1 MRRLASLLA
10 ATYLALAASA
20 ADDASAPPP
29 RDAYVTVAL
38 SIQDLNGA
46 LALAGSI
53 KKWEAARRR
62 RVAIS
67 PDGGAAAA
75 GAAERAVV
83 ALVPAGDTSTKAGQ
97 DNEMLA
103 QMLAVAGYE
112 VGRVEPVAC
121 APNARPQAVAYCTA
135 LHAFGLA
142 QYRSV
147 LYLDPHAF
155 VAAESATA
163 LFDRCDHLTSERPLA
178 AAPDTVLP
186 SLFSTKVLLL
196 RPSAERHRALLKL
209 ARDGAVDSYDGGA
222 QGFLNAV
229 FPDWAEW
236 AAPQRLS
243 PRFNCA
249 DQIAV
254 RSGNSFQHYE
264 AEGDGVAILHLDYI
278 RRGAAA
284 QTSALTPY
292 ALEWKRLADEG
303 LAAIEA
309 DPRHPK
315 SKARKGG

>member
-67 PDGGAAAA
+67 PTGVAAAA
-75 GAAERAVV
+75 VAAERAVV
-83 ALVPAGDTSTKAGQ
+83 ALVPAGDATTQAGR
-97 DNEMLA
+97 DLEMLA

-121 APNARPQAVAYCTA
+121 APAARPQAAAYCTA

-155 VAAESATA
+155 AAAESATA
-163 LFDRCDHLTSERPLA
+163 LFDRRDHLTSERPLA

-209 ARDGAVDSYDGGA
+209 ARDGAVHSYDGGA
-222 QGFLNAV
+222 QGFL
-229 FPDWAEW
+229 
-236 AAPQRLS
+236 LS
-243 PRFNCA
+243 L
-249 DQIAV
+249 I
-254 RSGNSFQHYE
+254 H
-264 AEGDGVAILHLDYI
+264 I
-278 RRGAAA
+278 
-284 QTSALTPY
+284 
-292 ALEWKRLADEG
+292 
-303 LAAIEA
+303 
-309 DPRHPK
+309 
-315 SKARKGG
+315 